1 MALSYSFTS
10 ARPSRQTL
18 DMYKRRMELMGLAE
32 TINGPTTVEQLKDL
46 VSDRWRRPHKACD
59 EVYPKIF
66 VGGE

>member
-18 DMYKRRMELMGLAE
+18 ELYKKRMDLMGLGN
-32 TINGPTTVEQLKDL
+32 TINGPTSVEQLKDL
-46 VSDRWRRPHKACD
+46 VSDRWRRPLKPLD
-59 EVYPKIF
+59 EVYPKVF